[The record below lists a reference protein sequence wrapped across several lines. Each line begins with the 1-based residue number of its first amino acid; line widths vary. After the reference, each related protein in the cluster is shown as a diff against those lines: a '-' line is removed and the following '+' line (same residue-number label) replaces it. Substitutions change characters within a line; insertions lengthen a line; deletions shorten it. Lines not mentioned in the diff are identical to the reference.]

1 MCLFFLLQYF
11 PAVIA
16 VQISQHTLITLMAIS
31 WELVLKYQAKFIP
44 SITDESSPCT
54 PKQINSP
61 TAKSPHPFLPC
72 GRPSAASM
80 VPLLTPTLAA
90 GSALS
95 DMLFPMS
102 PAKAK
107 ILMLQMGPAAPEPGL
122 ISFKVL
128 NICTN
133 CGSQAVLKQ

>member
-61 TAKSPHPFLPC
+61 AAKSPLPSLWQTQRC
-72 GRPSAASM
+72 QRGPTPDSDTGYRICPERHVVPDEPSEGQDSN
-80 VPLLTPTLAA
+80 VED
-90 GSALS
+90 GS
-95 DMLFPMS
+95 
-102 PAKAK
+102 
-107 ILMLQMGPAAPEPGL
+107 
-122 ISFKVL
+122 
-128 NICTN
+128 
-133 CGSQAVLKQ
+133 GST